1 MNYEEA
7 REYIDKAA
15 LRGSIMGLENI
26 VNLMSEL
33 GNVQDS
39 LNVVHIAGT
48 NGKGSV
54 SAYICQIL
62 SEAGYKVGR
71 YTSPAVFDYL
81 EIISVNNTS
90 IGKEDY
96 AKVMTK
102 VIEAADNMKAK
113 GMAEPTAFELET
125 AAAYKYFYD
134 SKCDV
139 VIIETGMG
147 GIEDATNVV
156 NNPLVSVITSVS
168 MDHVQYLGDTLE
180 KIAWNK
186 AGIIKRNGIVV
197 TAPQDES
204 VLEVIKNKADMENAF
219 MVTARDMESV
229 TFAHDKTFCRYQSSS
244 ENVYDL
250 ETCMLGTFQI
260 PNMAVAVEVSEVL
273 KNKGLFIY
281 KENIEA
287 GIKNARW
294 HGRFEKLAVQPE
306 VYFDGGHNPGAAENI
321 RNTLEIYFTNRKI
334 IYIIGVLADKDYD
347 KVLSVTAGLAK
358 HIITITP
365 PDNKRALN
373 GEELLKTVYKYNS
386 NAEYEENLER
396 AVAKAVAL
404 AGNDGVVIIFGSLSY
419 LGKIKEIFN
428 KNVDRNGDCYDR

>member
-7 REYIDKAA
+7 REYIDRAA
-15 LRGSIMGLENI
+15 LRGSVMGLENI

-33 GNVQDS
+33 GNVQDR

-62 SEAGYKVGR
+62 LEAGYKVGR

-81 EIISVNNTS
+81 EIISVNNNS
-90 IGKEDY
+90 ISKVEY
-96 AKVMTK
+96 AEVMTN

-113 GMAEPTAFELET
+113 GMAEPTVFEMET

-134 SKCDV
+134 SNCDV

-147 GIEDATNVV
+147 GIDDATNVV
-156 NNPLVSVITSVS
+156 SNPMVSVITSIS
-168 MDHVQYLGDTLE
+168 MDHMQYLGDTLE

-186 AGIIKRNGIVV
+186 AGIIKRNGSVV
-197 TAPQDES
+197 TAPQNES
-204 VLEVIKNKADMENAF
+204 VLQVIKNKVYMENANI
-219 MVTARDMESV
+219 VTAKSMKSI
-229 TFAHDKTFCRYQSSS
+229 TFAHDKTLCRYQSSS
-244 ENVYDL
+244 ETLYDL
-250 ETCMLGTFQI
+250 DTCMLGTFQI
-260 PNMAVAVEVSEVL
+260 PNMAVAVEVSELL
-273 KNKGLFIY
+273 KNKGLYIY
-281 KENIEA
+281 RENIEE

-294 HGRFEKLAVQPE
+294 HGRFERLAVQPE

-347 KVLSVTAGLAK
+347 KVLSVTAGLAH

-365 PDNKRALN
+365 PDNKRALSGN
-373 GEELLKTVYKYNS
+373 ELLKAVLKYNS
-386 NAEYEENLER
+386 NAEYEENLEN
-396 AVAKAVAL
+396 AVAKAEVL
-404 AGNDGVVIIFGSLSY
+404 AGSEGVVIIFGSLSY
-419 LGKIKEIFN
+419 LGKIKDIFN